1 MSDPF
6 ELLRD
11 ERVLDVR
18 SATHS
23 FNWILAADGLLH
35 LTNKRL
41 VFVPTGKL
49 DRTVGIHEVSV
60 PLRNVLDLGFEGGRE
75 PKLVVKT
82 EDKKYVF
89 RLTEVA
95 AEFVDA
101 AQVAIEELRRKRAG
115 TPAAPAAGRAMHT
128 PPPIVPRSGPRTGP
142 IELST
147 HGRAVLLLGDTEF
160 YDVQLSELVKELKVP
175 VVVTVSAAEAL
186 EHVVSQRGEFALVI
200 VNLVDPRV
208 GGNELLERLADP
220 SVFVGA
226 PVWVIEPLFE
236 KRSDGELQSLGVSGF
251 LDKSILPG
259 ELSDLV
265 NRLLRGNETPPHR
278 RHARVSVHFPVE
290 YRADERV
297 QTAYART
304 IGLGGCFLETPEPIP
319 LGSAL
324 KLRFRLPAL
333 EIMLE
338 LEARVVYVRPRRDD
352 AQAARGPGMG
362 LKFGDI
368 GDIARDTLRT
378 YIEEHLKYKVNEA
391 TVPFGL

>member
-11 ERVLDVR
+11 ERILDVR
-18 SATHS
+18 AATHS
-23 FNWILAADGLLH
+23 FNWILAAEGLLH

-49 DRTVGIHEVSV
+49 DRSVGIHEVAV
-60 PLRNVLDLGFEGGRE
+60 PLRSVLDVGFEGGRE

-89 RLTEVA
+89 RFAEVA
-95 AEFVDA
+95 AAFLDA
-101 AQVAIEELRRKRAG
+101 TQVAIEELRRKRAA
-115 TPAAPAAGRAMHT
+115 PAAAPAGARAHH
-128 PPPIVPRSGPRTGP
+128 PPAASAPQGGPRTGP

-147 HGRAVLLLGDTEF
+147 HGRAVLILGDTDF
-160 YDVQLSELVKELKVP
+160 YDVLLSELVKEVKVP
-175 VVVTVSAAEAL
+175 VVLATSAAQAL
-186 EHVVSQRGEFALVI
+186 EHVVGQRGEFALVI
-200 VNLVDPRV
+200 VNLLDSRL

-259 ELSDLV
+259 ELGDLV

-290 YRADERV
+290 YRADDRV

-304 IGLGGCFLETPEPIP
+304 IGLGGCFLETPEPNP
-319 LGSAL
+319 LGSEL

-338 LEARVVYVRPRRDD
+338 LSARVVYVRPKREET
-352 AQAARGPGMG
+352 QASRGPGMG
-362 LKFGDI
+362 LKFADI